1 MLGMPM
7 PPLPGGGAAGS
18 SMNRAI
24 APDMAKVCKDLRQL
38 LAELSASQLSDG
50 YGPQGEVAQAV
61 GTSSSSLQV
70 SNANGKAGGGGAV
83 SSSGGADDLGSEMHL
98 GPAKKQKKIS
108 PTSAKSKGGKVVID
122 VDAGQPEASNSG
134 SGSGSSA
141 NVAAG
146 SGKAASSRG
155 ARRGAASAGASSKGS
170 KAQLIILD

>member
-7 PPLPGGGAAGS
+7 PSLPGGGAAGS

-24 APDMAKVCKDLRQL
+24 APDMAKVCKDLRQVL
-38 LAELSASQLSDG
+38 TELSPSQLTDG
-50 YGPQGEVAQAV
+50 PEGEVAHA
-61 GTSSSSLQV
+61 GMSSSSLQA
-70 SNANGKAGGGGAV
+70 SNANGKAGGGGAI
-83 SSSGGADDLGSEMHL
+83 SSFGGADDLGSGMQ
-98 GPAKKQKKIS
+98 GPSKKQKS
-108 PTSAKSKGGKVVID
+108 AAKSKGGKVVID

-155 ARRGAASAGASSKGS
+155 GRRGAASGGASSKGS
-170 KAQLIILD
+170 KAQLIVLD